1 MKKSMLVFVVLLI
14 TACGIL
20 FGADPALATQSHSGP
35 EGLVVHQIAHLFFVF
50 SMGILVYWLRLRRLT
65 VESGWRFIQYAAV
78 LLIIWNI
85 DAFAVHLLDEATEIL
100 DIQRL
105 GNWHIQIRADSGYEF
120 LELVYYLIKLDHVWC
135 VPALVLLYM
144 GLRRLTRGDA
154 LKESKTGLS

>member
-1 MKKSMLVFVVLLI
+1 MLVFVVLLI